1 MITFIRHGKTTYN
14 DQRLFSGQIDCDLSK
29 EGIEDTKKIKLED
42 VFYAFYTKEDAD
54 RLYEEKCIMII
65 IIVQN

>member
-29 EGIEDTKKIKLED
+29 QGIEDNSI
-42 VFYAFYTKEDAD
+42 VYCINHAF
-54 RLYEEKCIMII
+54 
-65 IIVQN
+65 QSP

>member
-29 EGIEDTKKIKLED
+29 QGIEDTKKVKLED
-42 VFYAFYTKEDAD
+42 YDYYYCDLT
-54 RLYEEKCIMII
+54 RCI
-65 IIVQN
+65 N